1 MPTPL
6 LSRRARPLTGTIRI
20 PGDKSISHR
29 SLIFGGL
36 SVGETVIEGLLE
48 GEDILATADA
58 MRALGCQV
66 ERGADGVWRVHGRGV
81 GGLDEPADVIDCGNA
96 GTGARLL
103 MGVAAQQPITT
114 IFTGDGSLRRRPMG
128 RVMTPL

>member
-48 GEDILATADA
+48 GEVYNRVAVPETQKHFAKLA
-58 MRALGCQV
+58 
-66 ERGADGVWRVHGRGV
+66 
-81 GGLDEPADVIDCGNA
+81 LDRMLSI
-96 GTGARLL
+96 
-103 MGVAAQQPITT
+103 Q
-114 IFTGDGSLRRRPMG
+114 
-128 RVMTPL
+128 